1 MSISVCYIQSLKDS
15 GNLVLEWLPG
25 TKCSADLLT
34 KMLSKETNDFHRA
47 QLGIIEILGQ
57 EEWQVITNKELKKQS
72 KKSDVQIVEV
82 HDDDPN
88 VEDLSTFSS
97 GKDLS
102 VGGLEDFES
111 FLQHVHADV
120 KAGSVT
126 HVIIEL
132 RTSLNA
138 GLSKVLALS
147 SQVIALAF
155 LFQGRSIYVVFT
167 SCCILGYF
175 S

>member
-1 MSISVCYIQSLKDS
+1 MSIDSGVFGDSPFDRILENFGDRNMLMKLSTKEFLDLKFDDVGKPGDHYPILIFSDSQSCLALSNQGLSRRVRHMSISVCYIQSLKDS

-34 KMLSKETNDFHRA
+34 KKLSKETNDFHRA

-88 VEDLSTFSS
+88 VEDLLE
-97 GKDLS
+97 GP
-102 VGGLEDFES
+102 VGWR
-111 FLQHVHADV
+111 A
-120 KAGSVT
+120 
-126 HVIIEL
+126 
-132 RTSLNA
+132 
-138 GLSKVLALS
+138 
-147 SQVIALAF
+147 
-155 LFQGRSIYVVFT
+155 
-167 SCCILGYF
+167 
-175 S
+175 